1 MYLSTCTIVLTRQAT
16 TFIFFKEENMIKKFL
31 LNIRTAVI
39 SACTVCACAINAVAA
54 TIDDVAATARRL
66 GFPESVIQQGY
77 NQYYEDPELYTSD
90 VLDDAISYLYT
101 YEKDLKAQLGIV
113 DAPSEP
119 ETSQPEVNE
128 PTTSETNK
136 PGQEKPSEPQ
146 STTSGSAAIS
156 PEIPNKP
163 SDDEFTNMTLDEK
176 RDYIASL
183 TPQQQQQFFNSLS
196 ADALKSIVKQLP
208 TDDKAGVANSFV
220 KAGEAMGIKVTV
232 DKISDDGISMSMRN
246 NNGEL
251 IDVASVGVIVEN
263 TGYDYRG
270 IFALSAS
277 LILAA
282 AGALWMVIRKCFRRE
297 TK

>member
-31 LNIRTAVI
+31 LNISTAVI
-39 SACTVCACAINAVAA
+39 SACTVCACAINAGAA

>member
-1 MYLSTCTIVLTRQAT
+1 
-16 TFIFFKEENMIKKFL
+16 MIKKFL
-31 LNIRTAVI
+31 LNISTAVI
-39 SACTVCACAINAVAA
+39 SACTVCACAINAGAA

-297 TK
+297 TE

>member
-1 MYLSTCTIVLTRQAT
+1 
-16 TFIFFKEENMIKKFL
+16 MIKKFL
-31 LNIRTAVI
+31 LNISTAVI
-39 SACTVCACAINAVAA
+39 SACTVCACAINAGAA

-220 KAGEAMGIKVTV
+220 KAGEAMGIKVTG

>member
-1 MYLSTCTIVLTRQAT
+1 
-16 TFIFFKEENMIKKFL
+16 MIKKFL
-31 LNIRTAVI
+31 LNISTAVI
-39 SACTVCACAINAVAA
+39 SACAVCACAINAGAA

-208 TDDKAGVANSFV
+208 ADDKAGVANSFV

>member
-1 MYLSTCTIVLTRQAT
+1 
-16 TFIFFKEENMIKKFL
+16 MIKKFL
-31 LNIRTAVI
+31 LNISTAVI